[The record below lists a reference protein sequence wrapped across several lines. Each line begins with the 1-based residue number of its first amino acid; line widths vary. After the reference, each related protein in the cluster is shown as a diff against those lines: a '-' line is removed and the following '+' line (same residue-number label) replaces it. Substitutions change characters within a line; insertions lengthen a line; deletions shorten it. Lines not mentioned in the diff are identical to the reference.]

1 MEPIPKAVPRMC
13 TKQRCWYSS
22 NHYKGAY
29 AMVNPVNNPNTGFT
43 GFVGD
48 VTNAGGQFVQGA
60 NQAEANFSTQQ
71 AMNEMTGTSSSVEAQ
86 RAEMKK
92 NDENNAALIGL
103 QGQENRQIAIQNTLN
118 SIQSA
123 RDDASNKK
131 ISSAA
136 QNAKGI
142 SY

>member
-1 MEPIPKAVPRMC
+1 
-13 TKQRCWYSS
+13 
-22 NHYKGAY
+22 
-29 AMVNPVNNPNTGFT
+29 MVNTVNNPNTGVT
-43 GFVGD
+43 GFIGD

-60 NQAEANFSTQQ
+60 NQTQGRFETQQ

-103 QGQENRQIAIQNTLN
+103 QGEENRQIAIQNTLN